1 MTYYRAVKHHLTHWS
16 EKYFDLLH
24 CRSSIQNVCYELQE
38 SLLLFILQSDSLR
51 TTEDLPVGIT
61 YIGEVSENGR
71 IKERMTKNVERKEIK
86 EVREAAHNTPSL
98 NVTKRS
104 ERPCDQKIRKTW
116 RSGQHISP
124 KLFLQL
130 IFPPPPDL
138 AQEIPSYVMVK
149 IQKQKENIPPGKLP
163 RHPLQKITAGK
174 FSIVCLL
181 KAPPATIPAP
191 HKSWKIQLQQAGSS
205 KNLSLLP
212 AQRLILLENSP
223 VDSARCSTK
232 TGINTPGALPMP
244 RGERSSHDAVGAEGR
259 AGVQKQTDTRLCNHQ
274 GQLLREDTCPLF
286 IVLLR
291 ETFLSWQADS
301 IPDCI

>member
-1 MTYYRAVKHHLTHWS
+1 MLRIAGISPPFHFTVRFTQDHGRLTGWHYLHWRS
-16 EKYFDLLH
+16 IWEWENKRKNDKE
-24 CRSSIQNVCYELQE
+24 CREEGNKGGTRSSPQHPIVKCYQE
-38 SLLLFILQSDSLR
+38 
-51 TTEDLPVGIT
+51 
-61 YIGEVSENGR
+61 
-71 IKERMTKNVERKEIK
+71 
-86 EVREAAHNTPSL
+86 
-98 NVTKRS
+98 
-104 ERPCDQKIRKTW
+104 IRKTLW
-116 RSGQHISP
+116 PEDQKDLKIWSAHYP